1 MTSIRRVIRGV
12 RIAMKDTA
20 ARALL
25 VFLFGLILWA
35 SAFYHFVEGWKWVD
49 AIYFSVV
56 TLSTVGYGDFSP
68 ETTAGKIFTV
78 VFIIVGFDTPI
89 RELIL
94 KVFRTWFPI
103 VRDIILVVI
112 G

>member
-1 MTSIRRVIRGV
+1 MTSIRRVTRGV
-12 RIAMKDTA
+12 RVALKDTA

-25 VFLFGLILWA
+25 AFLFGLILWD

-78 VFIIVGFDTPI
+78 VFIIVGFGLFVSAVTT
-89 RELIL
+89 LASVIL
-94 KVFRTWFPI
+94 SQSDD
-103 VRDIILVVI
+103 DIKN
-112 G
+112 